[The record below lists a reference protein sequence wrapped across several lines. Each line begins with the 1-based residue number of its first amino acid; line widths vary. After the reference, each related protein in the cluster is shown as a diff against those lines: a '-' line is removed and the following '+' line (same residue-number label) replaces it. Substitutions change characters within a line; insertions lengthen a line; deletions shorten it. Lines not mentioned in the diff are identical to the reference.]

1 MLRKYDPK
9 HTLLPCVTFEK
20 TLRNILSKQP
30 VSSLRLRGHDSGGN
44 MQRQHQSMR
53 RSLSVRRPIKKH
65 TYGNPPKK
73 KTCRKHIEKQDPILE
88 Y

>member
-53 RSLSVRRPIKKH
+53 RSLSVRRPIKNTPMATPPQKKH
-65 TYGNPPKK
+65 AENT
-73 KTCRKHIEKQDPILE
+73 
-88 Y
+88 